1 MANLLTDFIETFDEI
16 THLYGKIL
24 DVCKKKQACIVDNNI
39 NGLETLLQRESNLL
53 ETVIL
58 LEKKRF
64 TLQKSLMET
73 CEIKE
78 RKLTIHDLMI
88 MLDEP
93 QREHLSTI
101 YNQASKVINELEEVN
116 EMNRSLTNYYLNL
129 TNKTIELFCA
139 EAFNNAT
146 YQQSGRLKDSDLT
159 RVIIDTAV

>member
-1 MANLLTDFIETFDEI
+1 MADLLTDFIETFDKI

-24 DVCKKKQACIVDNNI
+24 DICKKKQICIVDNNI
-39 NGLETLLQRESNLL
+39 NGLETLLQRESTLL

-73 CEIKE
+73 CEVKE

-129 TNKTIELFCA
+129 TTKTIELFCA
-139 EAFNNAT
+139 EAFNNTT